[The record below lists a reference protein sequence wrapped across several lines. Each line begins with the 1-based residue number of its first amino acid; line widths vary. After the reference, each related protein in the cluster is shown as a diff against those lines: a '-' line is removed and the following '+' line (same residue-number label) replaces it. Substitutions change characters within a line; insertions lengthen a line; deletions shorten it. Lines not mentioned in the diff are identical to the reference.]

1 MAQLFGKNY
10 QEAGSSSS
18 PLLLRS
24 NGEIKLQWGNKFIDL
39 VKNGKIN
46 SEAKDC
52 IFTVDTSDE
61 IKANGIY
68 LVTEDSS
75 IWINVEGTKAKL
87 SDNDTT
93 YVSFLTEQETT
104 PEQKQ
109 QALTNLGLIYENI
122 DALNKA
128 NLVTGL
134 AYVVESNKLYLI
146 QNKVVSEYQVA
157 SALPTSGKFDDLTIS
172 NLTIK
177 NDTINSNQLSFT
189 IGNIQY
195 LQLKNSQIICSMPL
209 LSDTIQSSNYIYNSS
224 GFSLSYKQG
233 KSSLD
238 IDSINW
244 RNIESELPKN
254 QKEYIEYTIIGEYN
268 IVTST
273 QQVSSNNS
281 TYNYRFNLKYP
292 NTLSVNDFIEAEIN
306 TTYNVY
312 LIKEEIKEVKN
323 GTDVINQNWFYLN
336 KNLPA
341 GFILKVVLDDDSIVY
356 YGSEAVGG
364 VLKLENSN
372 NIESKHVVSA
382 QLVVKKEE
390 AGVVAYI
397 PSTKY
402 FVDVTTRQ
410 KHSNK
415 PLECEIIEVND
426 KYIIVSPLDQE
437 AGGDIIASSQFKI
450 YKARVPQFIQGEG
463 FLVLREWDSE
473 NNKYIYHTKIGT
485 ISTKEFKDVLQA
497 EWQEDLD
504 DKPNIEYSKVG
515 IYSDNFIGINSQLY
529 NAVFKKGQLYPRYD
543 KDLTIP
549 EGTKKDYK
557 LNKKFDTVIPNLKW
571 IKQLMDIVTPI
582 GTIVAWHGDSI
593 PKGWSI
599 CDGSNGTP
607 NLIGKFIKADTSEKQ
622 DNETDLDN
630 DNKLLLRKEHLPEH
644 HHPHKPHNH
653 ILSGSH
659 TYTDTIYHNTY
670 IGSSTTVGS
679 ASEDN
684 STSAIGSMSYGG
696 RASETVSITVNGSD
710 FKVSNKTSE
719 EQSVNWENKKIKIEP
734 HAYSLVFIM
743 KYQNL
748 YDMYNI

>member
-39 VKNGKIN
+39 IKNGKIN
-46 SEAKDC
+46 SEAKDY

-75 IWINVEGTKAKL
+75 IWINVEGTKTKL
-87 SDNDTT
+87 NNTDTT

-157 SALPTSGKFDDLTIS
+157 SALPASGKFDDLTIS

-189 IGNIQY
+189 IGKTQY

-273 QQVSSNNS
+273 QQVSSDNS
-281 TYNYRFNLKYP
+281 TYNYQFNLKYP

-312 LIKEEIKEVKN
+312 LIKEEIKEVKQEKEVKTET
-323 GTDVINQNWFYLN
+323 GTKTETDVINQNWFYLN
-336 KNLPA
+336 KNLPE
-341 GFILKVVLDDDSIVY
+341 GFILKVVLDDGSIAY
-356 YGSEAVGG
+356 YGSEAVGE

-390 AGVVAYI
+390 VGVVTYV

-402 FVDVTTRQ
+402 FVDVTTSQ

-415 PLECEIIEVND
+415 PLECKIVEVNN
-426 KYIIVSPLDQE
+426 KYIIVSSLDQE
-437 AGGDIIASSQFKI
+437 AGGDIIASGQFKI
-450 YKARVPQFIQGEG
+450 YQARVPQFIQGEG
-463 FLVLREWDSE
+463 FLALRKWDSV
-473 NNKYIYHTKIGT
+473 NNKYVYPTIMGT
-485 ISTKEFKDVLQA
+485 YKESEFGIS
-497 EWQEDLD
+497 D
-504 DKPNIEYSKVG
+504 DTNDKFG
-515 IYSDNFIGINSQLY
+515 FYSDDVKVTGISLSG
-529 NAVFKKGQLYPRYD
+529 AKFSGQLPSFTETKPD
-543 KDLTIP
+543 TIANNQFP
-549 EGTKKDYK
+549 TMEIVNEKIKKAVDDVG
-557 LNKKFDTVIPNLKW
+557 DTNISLISKNSLPKGSIIMFNSAENIPNKW
-571 IKQLMDIVTPI
+571 Q
-582 GTIVAWHGDSI
+582 
-593 PKGWSI
+593 I
-599 CDGSNGTP
+599 CDGTNGTP
-607 NLIGKFIKADTSEKQ
+607 NLIDKFIKAGTTLKEESIELTKYT
-622 DNETDLDN
+622 NSTETPG
-630 DNKLLLRKEHLPEH
+630 ETTPEQ
-644 HHPHKPHNH
+644 
-653 ILSGSH
+653 
-659 TYTDTIYHNTY
+659 
-670 IGSSTTVGS
+670 
-679 ASEDN
+679 SEDN
-684 STSAIGSMSYGG
+684 KYKL
-696 RASETVSITVNGSD
+696 D
-710 FKVSNKTSE
+710 
-719 EQSVNWENKKIKIEP
+719 
-734 HAYSLVFIM
+734 AYSLIFIM
-743 KYQNL
+743 K
-748 YDMYNI
+748 MK

>member
-39 VKNGKIN
+39 IKNGKIN
-46 SEAKDC
+46 SEAKDY

-75 IWINVEGTKAKL
+75 IWINVEGTKTKL
-87 SDNDTT
+87 NNTDTT

-157 SALPTSGKFDDLTIS
+157 SALPASGKFDDLTIS

-189 IGNIQY
+189 IGKTQY

-273 QQVSSNNS
+273 QQVSSDNS
-281 TYNYRFNLKYP
+281 TYNYQFNLKYP

-312 LIKEEIKEVKN
+312 LIKEEIKEVKQEKEVKTET
-323 GTDVINQNWFYLN
+323 GTKTETDVINQNWFYLN
-336 KNLPA
+336 KNLPE
-341 GFILKVVLDDDSIVY
+341 GFILKVVLDDGSIAY
-356 YGSEAVGG
+356 YGSEAVGE

-390 AGVVAYI
+390 VGVVTYV

-402 FVDVTTRQ
+402 FVDVTTSQ

-415 PLECEIIEVND
+415 PLECKIVEVNN
-426 KYIIVSPLDQE
+426 KYIIVSSLDQE
-437 AGGDIIASSQFKI
+437 AGGDIIASGQFKI
-450 YKARVPQFIQGEG
+450 YQARVPQFIQGEG
-463 FLVLREWDSE
+463 FLALRKWDSV
-473 NNKYIYHTKIGT
+473 NNKYVYHTIIGT
-485 ISTKEFKDVLQA
+485 YKESEFGIS
-497 EWQEDLD
+497 D
-504 DKPNIEYSKVG
+504 DTNDKFG
-515 IYSDNFIGINSQLY
+515 FYSDDVKVTGISLSG
-529 NAVFKKGQLYPRYD
+529 AKFSGQLPSFTETKPD
-543 KDLTIP
+543 TIANNQFP
-549 EGTKKDYK
+549 TMEIVNEKIKKAVDDAG
-557 LNKKFDTVIPNLKW
+557 DTNISLISKNSL
-571 IKQLMDIVTPI
+571 
-582 GTIVAWHGDSI
+582 
-593 PKGWSI
+593 PKGSIIMFNSAENIPDKWQI
-599 CDGSNGTP
+599 CDGTNGTP
-607 NLIGKFIKADTSEKQ
+607 NLIDKFIKAGTTLKEESIELTKYI
-622 DNETDLDN
+622 NSTETPG
-630 DNKLLLRKEHLPEH
+630 ETTPEQ
-644 HHPHKPHNH
+644 
-653 ILSGSH
+653 
-659 TYTDTIYHNTY
+659 
-670 IGSSTTVGS
+670 
-679 ASEDN
+679 SEDN
-684 STSAIGSMSYGG
+684 KYKL
-696 RASETVSITVNGSD
+696 D
-710 FKVSNKTSE
+710 
-719 EQSVNWENKKIKIEP
+719 
-734 HAYSLVFIM
+734 AYSLIFIM
-743 KYQNL
+743 K
-748 YDMYNI
+748 MK